1 MQLILLCRERV
12 PLSLRKTLQ
21 DLRVSYVDLYLMHWP
36 IAFEDIEIPSP
47 ARGDDG
53 VPNPL
58 IKVRTCSWQNS
69 SMWVI
74 DLYEIQNLT
83 FGL

>member
-1 MQLILLCRERV
+1 MSSVGADLPCIIVLAYFNKFCSCRDRV

-21 DLRVSYVDLYLMHWP
+21 DLRLSYVDLYLMHWP

-58 IKVRTCSWQNS
+58 IKVL
-69 SMWVI
+69 I
-74 DLYEIQNLT
+74 
-83 FGL
+83 